1 MCVEKPDLYT
11 QKMMFRL
18 MSDVGQI
25 VEELYNAVI
34 LQEECDGKIME
45 EAIPN
50 PEFFKKAYPNLK
62 PYMVMYM
69 TIEFENFDTKSLFI
83 DDFLELIT

>member
-69 TIEFENFDTKSLFI
+69 TDSILLTNW
-83 DDFLELIT
+83 FLILTANGQQA